1 MRLTDEHIESALRE
15 IRLALLE
22 ADVNF
27 QVVKAFIDR
36 VRDKATDQTVLKS
49 LTPVQQVVKIVRD
62 ELLALFGDA
71 QGGLTKDAPTP
82 RVVLL
87 LGLQGS
93 GKTTTSGKLGRWLK
107 KQGKHP
113 LMVSTDVRRPA
124 AIQQLAVV
132 GEQAEVKVFAPETM
146 DPVARASGALAEAK
160 AKGFDTVI
168 VDTAGRLHIDDEL
181 MDELQAIKEAVRP
194 SDLLYVADS
203 MTGQDAIKSAGEF
216 NRRVGVTG
224 VVLTKLDGD
233 ARGGAALSVV
243 SVVGVP
249 VAFIGSGETLEDL
262 ELFHP
267 DRIVSRMLGMGD
279 VLSLIE
285 KAEQALDE
293 GEAEKLEEKLRKNQ
307 FTLDD
312 FKSQLKTIRRM
323 GPLESVLGMIP
334 GMGQMKELAQNK
346 PDEKQLGRVE
356 AIISSM
362 TAEERRNDSIIN
374 GSPPQAD
381 CRGQRHFRRG
391 REPAA
396 EAVHRDAASAQDDR
410 TGWGSGHARHEK
422 HAGHEEHAADGAGHA
437 GFCAGRH
444 GEEAE
449 KGRALGAHEV
459 TVGFGLSILRLWAQP
474 RAQRSKAERLRPKT
488 RRPET
493 EMLVIRMRRVGTT
506 KKPYFR
512 VVVTEAKSARE
523 SSFVEN
529 VGTYNPRSK
538 PAKVEI
544 DKERLQHWLK
554 KGAQPSDSVRTLIK
568 KHLTRDLSAPVA
580 APAGA
585 DARHSDVGRGG
596 QHARE
601 RPGQSCARRRRGRG
615 ACAGRQAGLG
625 EGPRVVAPRHDGAG
639 VEDRTGRHGQD
650 HRASGADGGGAANAG
665 RGYRRASWCSRAVGY
680 TGLTE
685 FPSPKAQRP
694 VTPNCPTPN
703 LGVLGDWELGVIGGW
718 GLGVGS

>member
-1 MRLTDEHIESALRE
+1 LFDSLSTRIQQAFTALRGEVRLTDEHIESALRE

-36 VRDKATDQTVLKS
+36 VRDKATDQAVLKS
-49 LTPVQQVVKIVRD
+49 LTPVQHVVKIVRD
-62 ELLALFGDA
+62 ELLGLFGDTE
-71 QGGLTKDAPTP
+71 GGLTKDAPTP

-107 KQGKHP
+107 RQGKHP

-124 AIQQLAVV
+124 AIEQLAVV
-132 GEQAEVKVFAPETM
+132 AEKADVQVYAPETM
-146 DPVARASGALAEAK
+146 DPVARASGALAEAR

-168 VDTAGRLHIDDEL
+168 VDTAGRLHIDEEL
-181 MDELQAIKEAVRP
+181 MDELQAIKNAVQP

-249 VAFIGSGETLEDL
+249 VAFIGSGEQLEDL

-293 GEAEKLEEKLRKNQ
+293 GEAERLEEKLRKNE

-312 FKSQLKTIRRM
+312 FRSQLKTIKRM

-334 GMGQMKELAQNK
+334 GMGAMKQLADHK

-362 TAEERRNDSIIN
+362 TPHERRNDQIIN
-374 GSPPQAD
+374 GS
-381 CRGQRHFRRG
+381 RRK
-391 REPAA
+391 RIAA
-396 EAVHRDAASAQDDR
+396 
-410 TGWGSGHARHEK
+410 GSGTSV
-422 HAGHEEHAADGAGHA
+422 EE
-437 GFCAGRH
+437 
-444 GEEAE
+444 
-449 KGRALGAHEV
+449 V
-459 TVGFGLSILRLWAQP
+459 NRLLKQF
-474 RAQRSKAERLRPKT
+474 
-488 RRPET
+488 T
-493 EMLVIRMRRVGTT
+493 EMRRVMKMIGQGGIGAMRGMKNMPKLARGTEGFAPSGG
-506 KKPYFR
+506 KKR
-512 VVVTEAKSARE
+512 
-523 SSFVEN
+523 
-529 VGTYNPRSK
+529 
-538 PAKVEI
+538 
-544 DKERLQHWLK
+544 K
-554 KGAQPSDSVRTLIK
+554 KG
-568 KHLTRDLSAPVA
+568 
-580 APAGA
+580 
-585 DARHSDVGRGG
+585 
-596 QHARE
+596 
-601 RPGQSCARRRRGRG
+601 
-615 ACAGRQAGLG
+615 
-625 EGPRVVAPRHDGAG
+625 GP
-639 VEDRTGRHGQD
+639 
-650 HRASGADGGGAANAG
+650 
-665 RGYRRASWCSRAVGY
+665 
-680 TGLTE
+680 
-685 FPSPKAQRP
+685 
-694 VTPNCPTPN
+694 
-703 LGVLGDWELGVIGGW
+703 W
-718 GLGVGS
+718 GLMKSR